1 MIKSVIVRRIMLLLA
16 ISLMLSAALSAAIYF
31 YTGRSYFAKIKAA
44 ELIPRAESIAEL
56 IEQYQRGYLPEV
68 ALTRLLS
75 SDSTLWDAQLH
86 IFDTQ
91 GNLFGYSRPSTSENS
106 LSSNLG
112 SDANADGV
120 VRNLQPL
127 ALEILKGKQ
136 ISASVALSGNQ
147 VDSLVV
153 GVPIGKN
160 PLIHGAVVLSKP
172 LPELY
177 GVFQSMNTTLTTSV
191 FFAFALVLISS
202 VIASHQ
208 IIRPLNRVRD
218 AAMAI
223 ADGQFHIRADEKQK
237 GEIGELAF
245 SLNHLSSRLS
255 RTITDLELERG
266 RLLEIL
272 NGLSEGII
280 ALDAAGSI
288 THINPKLL
296 KLFNHAQAPASADPL
311 ALIPDQELWDRFI
324 TVMNQKTNISC
335 TMTVRSAILG
345 VTLTPLK
352 NDDRQIVGAVGL
364 FRDITESERL
374 EQTRRDYVA
383 NVSHELR
390 TPIASLRGLAE
401 ALKDNLIHSDKDKQR
416 YYGYILR
423 ESMRLSQ
430 LIDDLL
436 ELSRLQSGAAAL
448 KPRQVDLKTLL
459 PAICGPYRVA
469 TDEIGIQFD
478 LPDNLEHCPNV
489 FGNPDRIE
497 QVLHILLDNA
507 IKFTSEDGLI
517 SLKISWD
524 QNKVYLSVRDT
535 GQGISEQDLPY
546 VFDRFYKA
554 DKAHS
559 GMGAGLGL
567 SIAREILS
575 LMNERIWAESRP
587 LEGSCFTFTLSV
599 DHQREQGQEQRQTSA
614 PQPLPE
620 EDERRQNAV
629 GI

>member
-16 ISLMLSAALSAAIYF
+16 ISLILSATLSAVIYF
-31 YTGRSYFAKIKAA
+31 YTTRSYFTKIKAA
-44 ELIPRAESIAEL
+44 ELIPRAETIAEMV
-56 IEQYQRGYLPEV
+56 EQYQRGYLPEV
-68 ALTRLLS
+68 ALSRLLG

-91 GNLFGYSRPSTSENS
+91 GNLFLGYSLRSTSENS
-106 LSSNLG
+106 LSANLDSG
-112 SDANADGV
+112 KNINNV
-120 VRNLQPL
+120 VQNLRPL
-127 ALEILKGKQ
+127 ALDILKGRQ
-136 ISASVALSGNQ
+136 ISTNVALSGNQ

-160 PLIHGAVVLSKP
+160 PLIHGAVILSKP

-177 GVFQSMNTTLTTSV
+177 AAFQSMNTTLTTSV

-202 VIASHQ
+202 VVVSHQ
-208 IIRPLNRVRD
+208 IIRPLNRVRN

-255 RTITDLELERG
+255 RTIADLELERG

-272 NGLSEGII
+272 DGLSEGIV
-280 ALDAAGSI
+280 ALDAAGTI
-288 THINPKLL
+288 THFNPKLL
-296 KLFNHAQAPASADPL
+296 KLFNHREAPPGADPL
-311 ALIPDQELWDRFI
+311 LLIPDQELWDRF
-324 TVMNQKTNISC
+324 TTAMEQKTTVSF

-352 NDDRQIVGAVGL
+352 NDDHQIVGAVGL

-401 ALKDNLIHSDKDKQR
+401 TLKDDLIHSDKDKQR

-436 ELSRLQSGAAAL
+436 ELSRLQSGAVAL
-448 KPRQVDLKTLL
+448 KPQSVDLKSLL
-459 PAICGPYRVA
+459 PAICEPYRIT
-469 TDEIGIQFD
+469 TDEIGIQFE
-478 LPDNLEHCPNV
+478 LPDNLEHCPDI

-507 IKFTSEDGLI
+507 IKFTSEDGHV
-517 SLKISWD
+517 SLKVSWD

-535 GQGISEQDLPY
+535 GQGISEQDLPC

-559 GMGAGLGL
+559 GMGTGLGL
-567 SIAREILS
+567 SISHEILS
-575 LMNERIWAESRP
+575 LMDERIWVESR
-587 LEGSCFTFTLSV
+587 LHEGSCFTFTLSA
-599 DHQREQGQEQRQTSA
+599 DHSQAQDQRRPNPPRRPREE
-614 PQPLPE
+614 PE
-620 EDERRQNAV
+620 AAA
-629 GI
+629 I

>member
-1 MIKSVIVRRIMLLLA
+1 MIKSVIVRRIMILLA
-16 ISLMLSAALSAAIYF
+16 ISLMLSATLSAVIYF
-31 YTGRSYFAKIKAA
+31 YTTRSYFTKIKAA
-44 ELIPRAESIAEL
+44 ELIPRAETIADMV
-56 IEQYQRGYLPEV
+56 EQYQRGYLPEV
-68 ALTRLLS
+68 ALARLLS
-75 SDSTLWDAQLH
+75 SDSTLWDAQLY

-91 GNLFGYSRPSTSENS
+91 GSLFISQRSTSENA
-106 LSSNLG
+106 LSANLEPGESVSN
-112 SDANADGV
+112 V
-120 VRNLQPL
+120 VQNLRPL
-127 ALEILKGKQ
+127 ALEILKGRQ
-136 ISASVALSGNQ
+136 ISTNVALSGNQ

-177 GVFQSMNTTLTTSV
+177 AAFQSMNTTLTTSV

-202 VIASHQ
+202 VVVSHQ
-208 IIRPLNRVRD
+208 IIRPLNRVRN

-255 RTITDLELERG
+255 RTIADLELERG

-272 NGLSEGII
+272 DGLSEGIV
-280 ALDAAGSI
+280 ALDAAGTI

-296 KLFNHAQAPASADPL
+296 KLFNHKEAPPGADPL
-311 ALIPDQELWDRFI
+311 SLIPDQDLWNRFI
-324 TVMNQKTNISC
+324 TAMKQKTTVSF

-352 NDDRQIVGAVGL
+352 NDDHQIVGAVGL

-390 TPIASLRGLAE
+390 TPIASLRSLAE
-401 ALKDNLIHSDKDKQR
+401 ALKDDLIHSDKDKQR

-436 ELSRLQSGAAAL
+436 ELSRLQSGAVAL
-448 KPRQVDLKTLL
+448 KPQSVDLKALL
-459 PAICGPYRVA
+459 PAICEPYRIT
-469 TDEIGIQFD
+469 TDEIGIQFE
-478 LPDNLEHCPNV
+478 LPDNLEHCPDI

-507 IKFTSEDGLI
+507 IKFTSEDGLV
-517 SLKISWD
+517 SLKVAWD

-546 VFDRFYKA
+546 VFERFYKA

-559 GMGAGLGL
+559 GMGTGLGL

-575 LMNERIWAESRP
+575 LMDERIWAESR
-587 LEGSCFTFTLSV
+587 LHEGSCFTFTLSANHPQ
-599 DHQREQGQEQRQTSA
+599 DLGQNNALRWPHEA
-614 PQPLPE
+614 PE
-620 EDERRQNAV
+620 AAA
-629 GI
+629 I

>member
-1 MIKSVIVRRIMLLLA
+1 MIKSVIVRRIMILLA

-31 YTGRSYFAKIKAA
+31 YTTRSYFAKIKAA
-44 ELIPRAESIAEL
+44 ELIPRAETIAEL
-56 IEQYQRGYLPEV
+56 VEQYQRGYLPEV

-86 IFDTQ
+86 IFDNQ
-91 GNLFGYSRPSTSENS
+91 GNLYVGYYRPFTSENS
-106 LSSNLG
+106 LGVNLEPEEENV
-112 SDANADGV
+112 SKV
-120 VRNLQPL
+120 IQNLQPL

-177 GVFQSMNTTLTTSV
+177 AVFQSMNTTLTTSV

-202 VIASHQ
+202 VIVSHQ
-208 IIRPLNRVRD
+208 IIRPLNRVRN

-255 RTITDLELERG
+255 RTIADLELERG

-296 KLFNHAQAPASADPL
+296 KLFNHAQTPPGTDPL
-311 ALIPDQELWDRFI
+311 SLIPDQELWSRFI
-324 TVMNQKTNISC
+324 AAMNQKTTVNC
-335 TMTVRSAILG
+335 TMTVRNAILG

-352 NDDRQIVGAVGL
+352 NDDQQIVGAVGL

-390 TPIASLRGLAE
+390 TPIASLRSLAE
-401 ALKDNLIHSDKDKQR
+401 ALKDDLIHSDKDKQR

-436 ELSRLQSGAAAL
+436 ELSRLQSGAVAL
-448 KPRQVDLKTLL
+448 KPRKVDLKALL
-459 PAICGPYRVA
+459 PAICEPYRIT
-469 TDEIGIQFD
+469 TDEIGIQFE
-478 LPDNLEHCPNV
+478 LPDNLEHCPDI

-497 QVLHILLDNA
+497 QILHILLDNA
-507 IKFTSEDGLI
+507 IKFTSEDGLV
-517 SLKISWD
+517 SLKVFWD
-524 QNKVYLSVRDT
+524 QDKVYLSVRDT

-546 VFDRFYKA
+546 VFERFYKA

-559 GMGAGLGL
+559 GRGTGLGL

-575 LMNERIWAESRP
+575 LMDERIWVESR
-587 LEGSCFTFTLSV
+587 LHEGSCFTFTLSV
-599 DHQREQGQEQRQTSA
+599 DHPQAQAQRQSDTLQW
-614 PQPLPE
+614 PR
-620 EDERRQNAV
+620 DEAAAV
-629 GI
+629 